1 MSLHTDRQA
10 FMAEIAD
17 RVKKAR
23 ETIDVEKT
31 VEALQAC
38 VAGTKILDKEQIAAA
53 KILLGKVMPDLKAVE
68 LTGENG
74 GAIKIQ
80 RIERT
85 IVENAT
91 SSDSQ
96 GI

>member
-1 MSLHTDRQA
+1 MKLEPSFL
-10 FMAEIAD
+10 AELAT
-17 RVKKAR
+17 RVKKAQ

-31 VEALQAC
+31 VAALQAC
-38 VAGTKILDKEQIAAA
+38 VIGTTMLTKEQIAAA
-53 KILLGKVMPDLKAVE
+53 KILLAKVMPDLKAVE

-85 IVENAT
+85 LVENAAAAYRE
-91 SSDSQ
+91 D
-96 GI
+96 I